1 MLPASARLPGG
12 LLWTVPEPALP
23 GAPMTNAPCSA
34 AEAVEH
40 LLALDLPAALQAAQR
55 ARAEAAQVRAYLR
68 AASAAG
74 ADPGRLSAQAAAMLR
89 TLERAG

>member
-1 MLPASARLPGG
+1 
-12 LLWTVPEPALP
+12 
-23 GAPMTNAPCSA
+23 MTNASCPA

-40 LLALDLPAALQAAQR
+40 LLALNLPAALQAAQR

-74 ADPGRLSAQAAAMLR
+74 ADPERLSAQAAAMLQA
-89 TLERAG
+89 LEPAG